1 MSENENSEKD
11 DMELEALLRGLV
23 PTKLPVTVLANLHDA
38 LDEIET
44 VELNEGSAATR
55 LPWSRLVPLSLAC
68 LVAMFGFGYFRYGDR
83 LFPQEQQA
91 EVAANG
97 SLDTLSGENFV
108 PVSAHGYLLNA
119 SSGGVIETEDGPQ
132 ERLNLEYRDAYHWH
146 DPDTGTNIRFFRP
159 RSEEVIIPLQT
170 D

>member
-1 MSENENSEKD
+1 MSENENSEQD
-11 DMELEALLRGLV
+11 DKELEALLRGLV
-23 PTKLPVTVLANLHDA
+23 PTRLPVNIRESLHDA
-38 LDEIET
+38 LDEIEAIESREAS
-44 VELNEGSAATR
+44 VATR
-55 LPWSRLVPLSLAC
+55 LPWSRLIPLSLAC
-68 LVAMFGFGYFRYGDR
+68 LVAMSGFGYFRYGDR
-83 LFPQEQQA
+83 LFPQERPA
-91 EVAANG
+91 EVAATG

-132 ERLNLEYRDAYHWH
+132 EKLNLEYHDAYHWR

-159 RSEEVIIPLQT
+159 RSEEVMIPLQT